1 MPSISTSPR
10 EEPRRGEDAVAPES
24 PRHTD
29 ENSLQQLEFPKIV
42 EKLASLLA
50 TPFGAEELA
59 RMEFAAD
66 PQSVREALDEVVEM
80 AGLLDGGYPVPLGGL
95 NDIRPYLE
103 RIKPENAYLEV
114 EALLEI
120 KSNLQAMGELAH
132 FFREHKDETPRLA
145 AYARG
150 IHYHRNIIQEIDA
163 TVDPGQP
170 EGIYDRATPELREI
184 RIKIRSLEAEQAKA
198 LRQVQKRYAEYSQ
211 DEIVTLRDGRMVLGI
226 LPNFVQK
233 VSGIVHGTSGSGAT
247 VFVEPMETLQL
258 SNQVQNLKIRERTEI
273 IKILRFL
280 AGLVREVRE
289 DLYFGIRNIA
299 MLDFIHAKARL
310 AREMNAAA
318 PQITERAH
326 LKIANGRHPLLALK
340 MGPGRVVPLSLELGT
355 DFTTLL
361 VTGPN
366 AGGKTV
372 AMKTIGLLLLMARA
386 GMLIPADPDSEIPLL
401 SNVLVDIGD
410 RQSLEQDLST
420 FSAHI
425 VRLRDIL
432 EKADAR
438 TLVLLDEIGTG
449 TDPREGSALAI
460 AILSEL
466 TEKSILTV
474 ATTHH
479 GELKAFAHQ
488 HPRVEN
494 GSMEFNLETLE
505 PTYRLR
511 IGVPG
516 SSYAVEIARRYGL
529 PESLIQQAR
538 QHIGAA
544 KDKLEALIIDLDAR
558 IQELEKKNREL
569 SIKITEAEGMRSLY
583 RRQSEELKRSKQA
596 LKQQA
601 AEEAQRILQDANALI
616 ERTVKE
622 IRQSGADKSAIKSAR
637 EAVQAKKEEVEA
649 ILAAPETAPEAESS
663 QLIKGDLVW
672 IESLGEEGE
681 LLEDAQDKTKA
692 RVQVGN
698 VKLNLDAA
706 GLRKLSKQPSE
717 SRVIRTVTGE
727 QVDARREGIKPE
739 LDLRGMD
746 SQEAVE
752 TTDRYLDQ
760 ALEEG
765 WEEVRIVH
773 GKGTGVL
780 RQRINEFLS
789 RDKRVE
795 EKRLGKWGEGD
806 TGVTVVRLRKDSH

>member
-1 MPSISTSPR
+1 MPSISTSPT

-66 PQSVREALDEVVEM
+66 PQAVREALDEVVEM

-150 IHYHRNIIQEIDA
+150 IHYHRNIVQEIDA

-184 RIKIRSLEAEQAKA
+184 RIKIRSLEAEQTKA

-432 EKADAR
+432 EKADER

-466 TEKSILTV
+466 TEKNILTI

-529 PESLIQQAR
+529 PEPLIQQAR
-538 QHIGAA
+538 RHIGAA

-622 IRQSGADKSAIKSAR
+622 IRQSGADKSAIKAAR
-637 EAVQAKKEEVEA
+637 EAVQAQKEQVEA
-649 ILAAPETAPEAESS
+649 ILAAPETAPEAESPL
-663 QLIKGDLVW
+663 LIKGDVVW

-681 LLEDAQDKTKA
+681 LLEDAQDKTKV

-727 QVDARREGIKPE
+727 QVDARREGVKPE

-752 TTDRYLDQ
+752 ATDRYLDQ

-780 RQRINEFLS
+780 RRRINEFLS

>member
-198 LRQVQKRYAEYSQ
+198 LRQVQKRYADYSQ

-258 SNQVQNLKIRERTEI
+258 SNQVQNLKIREHTEI

>member
-1 MPSISTSPR
+1 MPSISTSSGEAPR
-10 EEPRRGEDAVAPES
+10 PGEESVATVFP
-24 PRHTD
+24 PHPD
-29 ENSLQQLEFPKIV
+29 ENSLQQLEFPKII
-42 EKLASLLA
+42 EKLSSLLS

-59 RMEFAAD
+59 RMKFSVE
-66 PQSVREALDEVVEM
+66 PRVVREALAEVVEM
-80 AGLLDGGYPVPLGGL
+80 LGLLDGGYSVPLGGF

-132 FFREHKDETPRLA
+132 FFRERKDETPRLE

-150 IHYHRNIIQEIDA
+150 IHYHRHIIQEIEA
-163 TVDPGQP
+163 TLDPGQP
-170 EGIYDRATPELREI
+170 EGIYDNATPELREI
-184 RIKIRSLEAEQAKA
+184 RIKIRTLEAEQAKV

-233 VSGIVHGTSGSGAT
+233 VNGIVHGTSGSGAT

-280 AGLVREVRE
+280 TGLVRQVRE

-299 MLDFIHAKARL
+299 ALDFIHAKARL
-310 AREMNAAA
+310 ARKMNGAA
-318 PQITERAH
+318 PEIMDRAY
-326 LKIANGRHPLLALK
+326 LKIANGRHPLLVLK
-340 MGPGRVVPLSLELGT
+340 MGPEPVMPLSLELGAN
-355 DFTTLL
+355 FTTLL
-361 VTGPN
+361 ITGPN

-372 AMKTIGLLLLMARA
+372 AMKTIGLLILMARA
-386 GMLIPADPDSEIPLL
+386 GMLIPADPDSQIPLL

-410 RQSLEQDLST
+410 RQSLEQNLST

-432 EKADAR
+432 EKADER
-438 TLVLLDEIGTG
+438 SLVLLDEIGAG

-466 TEKSILTV
+466 TARKILTV

-488 HPRVEN
+488 HPGVEN

-538 QHIGAA
+538 QHIGVAR
-544 KDKLEALIIDLDAR
+544 DKLEALISDLDAR

-583 RRQSEELKRSKQA
+583 RRQVEELKRSKQA

-601 AEEAQRILQDANALI
+601 AAEAQHILQDANALI
-616 ERTVKE
+616 ERIVKE
-622 IRQSGADKSAIKSAR
+622 IRHSGADKSAIKAAR
-637 EAVQAKKEEVEA
+637 EAVQAKKEELEA
-649 ILAAPETAPEAESS
+649 LLATPETAPEAESP
-663 QLIKGDLVW
+663 QLIKGDWVW

-681 LLEDAQDKTKA
+681 LLEDAQDKAKV

-698 VKLNLDAA
+698 VKLNVDAA
-706 GLRKLSKQPSE
+706 GLRKLIRQPSE
-717 SRVIRTVTGE
+717 SRVIRTVTGQ
-727 QVDARREGIKPE
+727 QVDLRREGVKPE
-739 LDLRGMD
+739 LDVRGMD
-746 SQEAVE
+746 SQEALE

-780 RQRINEFLS
+780 RRRINEFLS

-806 TGVTVVRLRKDSH
+806 TGVTVVRLRKDPH

>member
-1 MPSISTSPR
+1 MPSISPSPK
-10 EEPRRGEDAVAPES
+10 EEPRSGKALFAPE
-24 PRHTD
+24 PYRYTD

-42 EKLASLLA
+42 EKLASLLS

-59 RMEFAAD
+59 RMEFSAD
-66 PQSVREALDEVVEM
+66 PQAVREALDEVLEM
-80 AGLLDGGYPVPLGGL
+80 AGLLDAGYPVPLGGL
-95 NDIRPYLE
+95 DDIRPHLE

-120 KSNLQAMGELAH
+120 KSNLQATGELAH
-132 FFREHKDETPRLA
+132 FFREHKDETPRLSG
-145 AYARG
+145 YARG

-163 TVDPGQP
+163 TIDPGQP

-184 RIKIRSLEAEQAKA
+184 RIKIRTLEAEQAKV
-198 LRQVQKRYAEYSQ
+198 LRQIQKRYAEYSQ

-258 SNQVQNLKIRERTEI
+258 SNQIQNLKIRERTEI

-280 AGLVREVRE
+280 TGLVRQVRE

-299 MLDFIHAKARL
+299 ALDFIHAKARL

-318 PQITERAH
+318 PEITDRAH

-340 MGPGRVVPLSLELGT
+340 MGPERVVPLSLELGA

-361 VTGPN
+361 ITGPN

-386 GMLIPADPDSEIPLL
+386 GMLIPADPDSQIPLL

-432 EKADAR
+432 EKADER

-466 TEKSILTV
+466 TAKNILTV

-488 HPRVEN
+488 HPGVEN

-529 PESLIQQAR
+529 PEPLIRQAR

-544 KDKLEALIIDLDAR
+544 KDKLEALIIDLDTR
-558 IQELEKKNREL
+558 IQELEKKNRDL

-583 RRQSEELKRSKQA
+583 RRQAEELKRSKQL

-637 EAVQAKKEEVEA
+637 EAVQAKKAEVEA
-649 ILAAPETAPEAESS
+649 ILAAPETAQEAESPH
-663 QLIKGDLVW
+663 LIKGDSVW

-681 LLEDAQDKTKA
+681 LLEDLQDKAKV

-706 GLRKLSKQPSE
+706 GLRKLSKAPSE
-717 SRVIRTVTGE
+717 SKVIRTVTGE
-727 QVDARREGIKPE
+727 QVDTLREGIKPE

-780 RQRINEFLS
+780 RRRINDFLS

-806 TGVTVVRLRKDSH
+806 TGVTVVRLRKDSD